1 MYEKLSNIFKK
12 TWSFIV
18 GILAGIVSML
28 FINRSR
34 NSRAKADIEQLR
46 DKLQEYTKLVQSTG
60 RANQR
65 LTKQLEQLTNEY
77 NILRRQVDECEGNAA
92 ELDRINIDIGE
103 ELNRME
109 GAIAGL
115 RDFIDKYGE

>member
-18 GILAGIVSML
+18 DILAGIVSML